1 MQRPAWA
8 SFPPVHYPSGD
19 ALHLALERTAD
30 RLPEH
35 IAIRFGD
42 DQYSF
47 RDLDGLSNACARV
60 LLERGVRTG
69 TRVAIMSSNRPEF
82 AIALFAVLKLGC
94 ALVTLSPAWKQSE
107 VAFALDLTVPTHVIH
122 DDAAREL
129 LAPHFDTKHLVDLD
143 DPRFLADVVDHPG
156 ERLGLDVDW
165 ADTDAVLVF
174 SSGTTGL
181 PKAVRHT
188 HRSLGAGVVHWRSA
202 LGLTANDS
210 FQITTPPS
218 HVLGLLNL
226 VTAAAAGAAVRLHPR
241 FDVDAMLGYVA
252 RDRTTLEMAVAPI
265 ALAMAQ
271 NPDLERHDLSSLRYI
286 VWGATPITESV
297 ARQVTERTGV
307 RWMPGYGASEVPV
320 ISLNPVR
327 QPEVWRLDSAGI
339 AVNDVMVRVA
349 DLDSGRELLR
359 GEAGELQ
366 VKSPSTMAGYLPAD
380 ANADAFVD
388 GWYRT
393 GDIGWLEPD
402 GWIHIT
408 DRFKEMIKVRGFQ
421 VAPAEIEGVL
431 LSLPGIADCAVFG
444 VDDAQLGE
452 AVVAAVQVR
461 DGQRVTATDL
471 ETAVRTSL
479 ASYKQLRHVV
489 FVDEIPRLPSGKV
502 LRRTLKADWQ
512 ARSAREDDASS
523 GS

>member
-1 MQRPAWA
+1 M
-8 SFPPVHYPSGD
+8 
-19 ALHLALERTAD
+19 
-30 RLPEH
+30 
-35 IAIRFGD
+35 
-42 DQYSF
+42 
-47 RDLDGLSNACARV
+47 
-60 LLERGVRTG
+60 
-69 TRVAIMSSNRPEF
+69 
-82 AIALFAVLKLGC
+82 
-94 ALVTLSPAWKQSE
+94 
-107 VAFALDLTVPTHVIH
+107 
-122 DDAAREL
+122 
-129 LAPHFDTKHLVDLD
+129 
-143 DPRFLADVVDHPG
+143 
-156 ERLGLDVDW
+156 DVDW
-165 ADTDAVLVF
+165 ANTDAVLVF

-188 HRSLGAGVVHWRSA
+188 HRSLGAAVVHWRSA
-202 LGLTANDS
+202 LGLTADDS

-241 FDVDAMLGYVA
+241 FDVDAMLGYVE

-327 QPEVWRLDSAGI
+327 QPELWRLDSAGI
-339 AVNDVMVRVA
+339 PVHDVIVRVV
-349 DLDSGRELLR
+349 DLDSGRELPS

-366 VKSPSTMAGYLPAD
+366 VKSPSTMAGYLPPD

-393 GDIGWLEPD
+393 GDIGWLEPE

-421 VAPAEIEGVL
+421 VAPAEIEAVL

-461 DGQRVTATDL
+461 DGQHVTAT
-471 ETAVRTSL
+471 EVENAVRTSL

-512 ARSAREDDASS
+512 SRSASGADA
-523 GS
+523 

>member
-1 MQRPAWA
+1 
-8 SFPPVHYPSGD
+8 
-19 ALHLALERTAD
+19 
-30 RLPEH
+30 
-35 IAIRFGD
+35 
-42 DQYSF
+42 
-47 RDLDGLSNACARV
+47 
-60 LLERGVRTG
+60 
-69 TRVAIMSSNRPEF
+69 MSSNRPEF

-94 ALVTLSPAWKQSE
+94 ALVTLSPAWKQAE
-107 VAFALDLTVPTHVIH
+107 VAFALDLTAPTHVIH

-129 LAPHFDTKHLVDLD
+129 LAPHFDSTHLVDLD
-143 DPRFLADVVDHPG
+143 DPGFLADVVDHAG

-165 ADTDAVLVF
+165 ANTDAVLVF

-210 FQITTPPS
+210 FQITTPPT

-241 FDVDAMLGYVA
+241 FDVDAMLGYVE

-271 NPDLERHDLSSLRYI
+271 NPDLERYDLSSLRYI

-327 QPEVWRLDSAGI
+327 QPELWRLDSAGI
-339 AVNDVMVRVA
+339 AVNDVVVRVA
-349 DLDSGRELLR
+349 DLESGRELPS

-366 VKSPSTMAGYLPAD
+366 VKSPSTMAGYLPPE

-431 LSLPGIADCAVFG
+431 LSLPGVADCAVFG

-461 DGQRVTATDL
+461 DGQHVTATEL

-512 ARSAREDDASS
+512 SRSAPDDDA
-523 GS
+523 